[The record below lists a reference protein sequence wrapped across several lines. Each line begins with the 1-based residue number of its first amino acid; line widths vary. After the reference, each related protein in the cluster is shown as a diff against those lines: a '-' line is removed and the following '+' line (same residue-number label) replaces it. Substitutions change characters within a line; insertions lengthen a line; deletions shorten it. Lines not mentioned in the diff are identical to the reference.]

1 MSEGYMEVNLPSRP
15 LDKYGTNYAGGAVL
29 HCKFYWSY
37 LTDINFCF
45 PASYLRIWTE
55 HFTSSVPP
63 LSVIGHVLYYVGDS
77 EQEHVSAFGSL
88 VRLRFILIFTGYA
101 SSRLVCVATPFLDDS
116 QRVNFFCK
124 ISC

>member
-29 HCKFYWSY
+29 HS
-37 LTDINFCF
+37 
-45 PASYLRIWTE
+45 SYLRIWTE

-77 EQEHVSAFGSL
+77 EQEHVSAFVSL
-88 VRLRFILIFTGYA
+88 
-101 SSRLVCVATPFLDDS
+101 
-116 QRVNFFCK
+116 
-124 ISC
+124 